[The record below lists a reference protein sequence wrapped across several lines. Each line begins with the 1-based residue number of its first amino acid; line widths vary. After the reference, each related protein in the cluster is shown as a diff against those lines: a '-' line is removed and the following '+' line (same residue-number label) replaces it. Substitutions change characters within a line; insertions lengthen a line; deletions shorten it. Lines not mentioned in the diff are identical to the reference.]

1 MKRNYLLYA
10 CILPLVLM
18 AASEGF
24 AQTTNA
30 VEAFVIDVNQAWQ
43 STNYPQIITLID
55 QRLAT
60 NSTDILA
67 LSLKLG
73 YYTWAEVSLSNAQQA
88 AVAFLTAVTN
98 ASPEEFE
105 QPCSLVQYAIAVSNI
120 EPPSNPP
127 TDESRTPQQVQY
139 LHKSYPMSFPNIGQ
153 AVFFDSRIDPDE

>member
-1 MKRNYLLYA
+1 MKRNYLLNQ
-10 CILPLVLM
+10 CILSLVLM

-43 STNYPQIITLID
+43 STNYTQIITLID

-73 YYTWAEVSLSNAQQA
+73 YYTWAEVSLSNAQQSA
-88 AVAFLTAVTN
+88 IAFLTAVTN
-98 ASPEEFE
+98 AAPEEFE

-120 EPPSNPP
+120 DPPPNPP

-139 LHKSYPMSFPNIGQ
+139 LHESYPISFPNIGQ

>member
-18 AASEGF
+18 TASEGF

-98 ASPEEFE
+98 A
-105 QPCSLVQYAIAVSNI
+105 
-120 EPPSNPP
+120 
-127 TDESRTPQQVQY
+127 
-139 LHKSYPMSFPNIGQ
+139 
-153 AVFFDSRIDPDE
+153 